1 VLGVMSAQRL
11 SHNSA
16 GKLTVFVETNDR
28 SRAFYVIISLLQT
41 GERERCA
48 HFVTLLAA
56 FVPTVATS
64 GNVRRTKK
72 AKLRMCE
79 RTRGRAHHSTNKCF
93 NRQLSADNKKP
104 LGLPPVAT
112 VVITGILIRF

>member
-1 VLGVMSAQRL
+1 MNANCTLEIPMLCIRYRNVLLFIFVFSFITVPGVMSAQRL

-72 AKLRMCE
+72 ANI
-79 RTRGRAHHSTNKCF
+79 TYVRAYTWASSSFYK
-93 NRQLSADNKKP
+93 
-104 LGLPPVAT
+104 
-112 VVITGILIRF
+112 